1 LKKEVIEMSES
12 KFLTESRNLNIAIIL
27 LIILDIIMMIMGL
40 LYIILGTF
48 QTYHV
53 DYIGMTA
60 SRVKSFN
67 PKLMNL
73 ISMFIRMVGFGFL
86 SVSIGGFII
95 IFTGFKKREKWA
107 WMLYFLQHF
116 MLAIP
121 LVWITYIVGGLA
133 LILVIIAWILLIIGI
148 VLSYKE
154 FFK

>member
-1 LKKEVIEMSES
+1 MSES